1 MFREISIPLR
11 CKLIFTLWE
20 QSESQGFSR
29 QAFKIVGSMQKLAM
43 SGKGIYRVRVLLAVG
58 DLTNATYFEV
68 SAEGSGTARAIF
80 RRDPTHRC
88 SIPQQDNGKDGDPE
102 ARDGPANGFVVYT
115 LALKL
120 KQGSIEKVVAS
131 STGNHGAAVAYAA
144 KALGVRAK
152 IFLPERCNPVKRK
165 RIADLGAEIVE
176 KGRDISD
183 AYDLAMRECAWNPTA
198 FFLNDADDP
207 DLPSATG
214 VIGIEILR
222 QRPQVKAIYV
232 PMGDSALIR
241 GIAATVKQMSP
252 QVRVIGV
259 QAERAPSYYLSWKS
273 GKVVTTDS
281 CDTIADGLATRT
293 PIQANVESIRE
304 LIDHIVLVTEPE
316 LLRSVETLLLEEHVL
331 AEPAGAASSAAL
343 LRSEDRG
350 PDVEDVVLVVSGAN
364 ISRDVLRKALEIDP

>member
-120 KQGSIEKVVAS
+120 KSRRGRSICRK
-131 STGNHGAAVAYAA
+131 
-144 KALGVRAK
+144 GVRR
-152 IFLPERCNPVKRK
+152 PRK
-165 RIADLGAEIVE
+165 
-176 KGRDISD
+176 DIS
-183 AYDLAMRECAWNPTA
+183 AR
-198 FFLNDADDP
+198 
-207 DLPSATG
+207 
-214 VIGIEILR
+214 
-222 QRPQVKAIYV
+222 
-232 PMGDSALIR
+232 ALQSR
-241 GIAATVKQMSP
+241 KT
-252 QVRVIGV
+252 
-259 QAERAPSYYLSWKS
+259 QAHRRFRS
-273 GKVVTTDS
+273 G
-281 CDTIADGLATRT
+281 
-293 PIQANVESIRE
+293 
-304 LIDHIVLVTEPE
+304 
-316 LLRSVETLLLEEHVL
+316 
-331 AEPAGAASSAAL
+331 
-343 LRSEDRG
+343 DRG
-350 PDVEDVVLVVSGAN
+350 EGPGHLGRV
-364 ISRDVLRKALEIDP
+364 